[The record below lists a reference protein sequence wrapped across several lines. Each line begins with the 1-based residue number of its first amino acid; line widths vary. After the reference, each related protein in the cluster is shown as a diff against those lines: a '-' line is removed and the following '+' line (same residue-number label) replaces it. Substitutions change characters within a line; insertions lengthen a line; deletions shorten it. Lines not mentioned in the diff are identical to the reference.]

1 MSSPV
6 PVALPW
12 YHRHEYAE
20 LLALF
25 SDPEMMPPTFD
36 AWLEHAETVE
46 KQLAE
51 AGFVVARV
59 WIRPTTFTA
68 WCEERNASPDQRARL
83 TFANEFARQHH
94 RPAQ

>member
-1 MSSPV
+1 MPSPV

-51 AGFVVARV
+51 AGFVVVRV

-83 TFANEFARQHH
+83 TFANEYAREHH